1 MLQSA
6 TVTQQLESS
15 QAQLASVSGDLY
27 RLQQVLQQQR
37 FEHAQAMM
45 VATANKQAAVNKVQ
59 QEREVTKLQASEQ
72 RLSAELSEAKQ
83 QLTQLLQQLE
93 EERAT
98 SGKLHSQVAKL
109 HAEFSDTRAAVDTE
123 RKRAA
128 ALADERSRLEA
139 ALQKA
144 AAAAAAAEA
153 DAAAAQREGDAATRK
168 AQAAAEEAEGAKV
181 QLSEAKGQAQ
191 ELGHQLHVAVE
202 VVAQQQATLQ
212 ERSQQIGAL
221 QKEVVVTREC
231 SNLGLVFEGCLK
243 RVQHPSLGSLRDLG

>member
-1 MLQSA
+1 
-6 TVTQQLESS
+6 
-15 QAQLASVSGDLY
+15 
-27 RLQQVLQQQR
+27 
-37 FEHAQAMM
+37 
-45 VATANKQAAVNKVQ
+45 
-59 QEREVTKLQASEQ
+59 
-72 RLSAELSEAKQ
+72 
-83 QLTQLLQQLE
+83 
-93 EERAT
+93 
-98 SGKLHSQVAKL
+98 
-109 HAEFSDTRAAVDTE
+109 
-123 RKRAA
+123 
-128 ALADERSRLEA
+128 LEA

-153 DAAAAQREGDAATRK
+153 DAAAAQREADAATRK